1 MAGRAGLGATVVAIG
16 ALVGAVVAFTSA
28 GTGLELCG
36 TDPHCA
42 ALARSF
48 ALRTGFLVG
57 AVTVLMQLTVAGMLR
72 MVVLEE
78 RRRVELEVLTTRG
91 GAALGVRRG

>member
-1 MAGRAGLGATVVAIG
+1 MRGRAGLGAMVVAIG
-16 ALVGAVVAFTSA
+16 ALIGSLVALASA
-28 GTGLELCG
+28 GTGLEVCG

-48 ALRTGFLVG
+48 ALRMGLLVG
-57 AVTVLMQLTVAGMLR
+57 VVTVLMQLTVAGMLR
-72 MVVLEE
+72 MVVIEE
-78 RRRVELEVLTTRG
+78 RRRLDLEPAVPG

>member
-1 MAGRAGLGATVVAIG
+1 MRSRAGLGATVVAIG
-16 ALVGAVVAFTSA
+16 ALVGAIVAFTSVGA
-28 GTGLELCG
+28 GLEVCG

-42 ALARSF
+42 DLARSF
-48 ALRTGFLVG
+48 ALRTGLLVG
-57 AVTVLMQLTVAGMLR
+57 AVTILMQLTVAGMLR

-78 RRRVELEVLTTRG
+78 RRRVEVEPARG